1 MKSVLI
7 NGELW
12 QINRVSPGSPLLF
25 DRTGNLRVATTDAST
40 RSIYLSNKLVPPMLD
55 RVLLHE
61 ITHAI
66 TISYNLLPPLRTQI
80 PETLWVM
87 VEEWSAE
94 LVERHGIEAVILASE
109 TLGRPLCIMGYCMM
123 AS

>member
-1 MKSVLI
+1 MKPVLI

-12 QINRVSPGSPLLF
+12 QDNRVSPGDPLLV
-25 DRTGNLRVATTDAST
+25 DRTGDLRVATTDAST
-40 RSIYLSNKLVPPMLD
+40 RSISLSNRLVPPMLD

-61 ITHAI
+61 IAHAI
-66 TISYNLLPPLRTQI
+66 TISHNLLMPLRTQI

-94 LVERHGIEAVILASE
+94 LLEQHGIEAAILASE